1 MSIIN
6 IEKGDKNKILRAI
19 SEEITDI
26 KNSRLQSFIL
36 DMKMTLAATPN
47 GVGLAAPQAGKNL
60 RLFVASDK
68 LKLSQTVF
76 INPIITKV
84 SEKKELMEEG
94 CLSLP
99 EVYGKVSR
107 AEWVKVEAFNENGR
121 KFKLKASGLASQ
133 LMQHEIDHLNGVLFV
148 DKAETIEKI
157 GD

>member
-6 IEKGDKNKILRAI
+6 IEKGGKNKTLRAV

-26 KNSRLQSFIL
+26 KNPELQRFIL
-36 DMKMTLAATPN
+36 DMKMTLASTSN

-76 INPIITKV
+76 INPIITKI
-84 SEKKELMEEG
+84 SEKKELLEEG

-99 EVYGKVSR
+99 ELYGKVWR

-121 KFKLKASGLASQ
+121 KFKVKATGLISQ
-133 LMQHEIDHLNGVLFV
+133 LMQHEIDHLNGVLFA

-157 GD
+157 DD